1 MHERYPK
8 ISLKFGNEKS
18 NILYHNQNFKVA
30 NIDILYAVDRNV
42 DRDASFPFFNR
53 LLFWPPP

>member
-53 LLFWPPP
+53 LLF